1 LLRPAGLFLP
11 GGALWQLGQLAQK
24 TAAKK
29 SRRGNYAIWEQTL
42 ANIGSSR

>member
-24 TAAKK
+24 AAAKK
-29 SRRGNYAIWEQTL
+29 TVEATMQYGNKL
-42 ANIGSSR
+42 